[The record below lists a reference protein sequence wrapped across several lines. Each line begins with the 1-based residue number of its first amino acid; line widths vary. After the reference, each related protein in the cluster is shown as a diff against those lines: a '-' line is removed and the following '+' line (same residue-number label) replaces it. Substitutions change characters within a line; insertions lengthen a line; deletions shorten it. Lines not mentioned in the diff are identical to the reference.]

1 MKASELMLSAPG
13 CGQFPLPYDAIPY
26 QRPLAARAWQEQQ
39 LQALL
44 GTPHEQQFF
53 KALADMGREL
63 GFDYCAYGLR
73 LPFPWAK
80 PRIVL
85 FNNYPTAWQTRYR
98 DAGYLAIDP
107 TVKHGIRSVAPV
119 VWSDALFASTPEFWE
134 EARSFGLRFGW
145 AESSRDASGIGGMLT
160 LARSGEPLSEVELQ
174 AKGYQMAWLA
184 QVAHLGLAKRLLP
197 KLVPESQARL
207 SKRETA
213 VLCWTAEGKTAAE
226 ISTILH
232 ISERTVNFHIGNA
245 TIKLG
250 AANKTAA
257 VARAAMLGILC

>member
-1 MKASELMLSAPG
+1 MSAPG
-13 CGQFPLPYDAIPY
+13 LGQPPLPQDLVPAR
-26 QRPLAARAWQEQQ
+26 RPQAVTAWREQQ

-44 GTPHEQQFF
+44 AIPNEQHYF
-53 KALADMGREL
+53 KMLVALAREL

-80 PRIVL
+80 PRIVM

-98 DAGYLAIDP
+98 EANYLAVDP
-107 TVKHGIRSVAPV
+107 TVKHGIRSVTPV

-145 AESSRDASGIGGMLT
+145 AESSRDANGIGGMLT
-160 LARSGEPLSEVELQ
+160 LARSDEPLTELEWQ

-184 QVAHLGLAKRLLP
+184 RVAHLGLAKRLLP
-197 KLVPESQARL
+197 KWVPETQARL

-226 ISTILH
+226 IAAILN

-245 TIKLG
+245 TLKLR
-250 AANKTAA
+250 ATNKTAA
-257 VARAAMLGILC
+257 VARAAMLGMLC

>member
-1 MKASELMLSAPG
+1 MLLSVAN
-13 CGQFPLPYDAIPY
+13 
-26 QRPLAARAWQEQQ
+26 
-39 LQALL
+39 
-44 GTPHEQQFF
+44 EQQFF
-53 KALADMGREL
+53 KALVALAREL
-63 GFDYCAYGLR
+63 GFEHCAYGLR

-80 PRIVL
+80 PRIVMY
-85 FNNYPTAWQTRYR
+85 NNYPMAWQTRYR
-98 DAGYLAIDP
+98 EANYVATDP

-119 VWSDALFASTPEFWE
+119 IWSDGLFASTPELWE

-145 AESSRDASGIGGMLT
+145 AESSRDPSGIGGMLT
-160 LARSGEPLSEVELQ
+160 LARSAEPLSESELQ
-174 AKGYQMAWLA
+174 AKSYQMAWLA
-184 QVAHLGLAKRLLP
+184 QVAHLGLTKRLLP

-226 ISTILH
+226 IAAILN
-232 ISERTVNFHIGNA
+232 ISERTVNFHIGNV
-245 TIKLG
+245 TLKLR